1 MPYSDYKPTNDIYAD
16 SPGVYTSDKNLN
28 LNTITKI
35 HLKTNVTD
43 GSIVN
48 GSRQPKLY
56 RFLLDK
62 PACYKVFSQPE
73 TVHFEKRN
81 KCILNCITFS

>member
-1 MPYSDYKPTNDIYAD
+1 MPYSDYKPTNAVYAD
-16 SPGVYTSDKNLN
+16 SPGVYTSGNYLN

-35 HLKTNVTD
+35 HLKTNITN

-73 TVHFEKRN
+73 TVLSEKRN
-81 KCILNCITFS
+81 KCILNCITIS